1 MAKSIASR
9 VPELIAAV
17 AAVVGL
23 VVYLITSTTGYL
35 AGKEMNVL
43 PIVCTVLAVVALLA
57 MVAAGPRLGELAND
71 ALLIASEVLLVVSF
85 ALFTLDRVSLAA
97 DIYFIPVNYPA
108 SEQSALNIS
117 LVGVVAYLVA
127 IVLLIVKAFTAK
139 TARGTASIT
148 IEDGTAPAVA

>member
-35 AGKEMNVL
+35 AGKAMNVL

-57 MVAAGPRLGELAND
+57 AVAVGSRLGELAND

-108 SEQSALNIS
+108 SEQTALNIS

-139 TARGTASIT
+139 ATSGTASIT
-148 IEDGTAPAVA
+148 IEDGTVPAVA

>member
-1 MAKSIASR
+1 MAKSITSR

-43 PIVCTVLAVVALLA
+43 PIVCTVLAVVALIA
-57 MVAAGPRLGELAND
+57 AVAVGSRLSAVVD
-71 ALLIASEVLLVVSF
+71 DVLLIASEVLLVVSF
-85 ALFTLDRVSLAA
+85 AFFTLDRVSLAA

-108 SEQSALNIS
+108 SEQTALNIS

-127 IVLLIVKAFTAK
+127 IGLLIVKAFTAK
-139 TARGTASIT
+139 EVRAAAIAV
-148 IEDGTAPAVA
+148 DGGMAPAVA